1 MILSAIIALAT
12 AASYVSAG
20 LCDGQSD
27 GTIVCPTL
35 NANTFALCYQG
46 AATDY
51 TKTQPCA
58 PGLVCCASQQN
69 CVYDGQCADT
79 VGAPPL
85 VLNLNAGVGGAAA
98 TSGSGSGNAGTGS
111 GSGTGNGGATAAAA
125 ASPAASPAAAQV
137 SPAGSGSGTA
147 NNGAGGYN
155 PNPPVIAPGPNFN
168 STTACQGKPDNYWSC
183 ANRDQFTFCSAQML
197 YNPAL
202 RGSFVAKVLSVVNT
216 LELAPMPHPTG
227 PQPRQKTKTTVKV
240 PPITVLCAQVKVNLL
255 TV

>member
-1 MILSAIIALAT
+1 MIFSAIIAFVT

-27 GTIVCPTL
+27 GTIVCPVL

-46 AATDY
+46 SATDY
-51 TKTQPCA
+51 TKTQPCS

-85 VLNLNAGVGGAAA
+85 VLNLNNAVGGTVATSGSGNTEAGSGSGAGSGGAAA
-98 TSGSGSGNAGTGS
+98 TG
-111 GSGTGNGGATAAAA
+111 AA
-125 ASPAASPAAAQV
+125 ASPTAAQASPAR
-137 SPAGSGSGTA
+137 SEN

-183 ANRDQFTFCSAQML
+183 ANRDQFTYCSAQSKTSIKRS
-197 YNPAL
+197 A
-202 RGSFVAKVLSVVNT
+202 VLQCR
-216 LELAPMPHPTG
+216 A
-227 PQPRQKTKTTVKV
+227 R
-240 PPITVLCAQVKVNLL
+240 LL
-255 TV
+255 SKY